1 MLACKGML
9 VAMGC
14 CGAPGDSFTKV
25 RYEIAKTW
33 PIGWLAA
40 GLGKLV
46 VPALDGYGA
55 DTWTRGGHDACFI
68 RSDDAQHLE
77 RSAAVAGGSFCQL
90 DGERKNS

>member
-14 CGAPGDSFTKV
+14 CRAPGDSFIEA

-33 PIGWLAA
+33 SIGWLAA

-46 VPALDGYGA
+46 VPALDRYGA
-55 DTWTRGGHDACFI
+55 DTWTRAGHDACFI

-77 RSAAVAGGSFCQL
+77 RNSAVAGGFCTL
-90 DGERKNS
+90 D